1 LKFRSEPFVNFKFLE
16 HRVANYVCRIAYKRG
31 QGDDACQG
39 RGISTPRTRV
49 PDNGALGLDRG
60 GGGLPRL
67 RWRALGFAW
76 RKSKTTKAPT
86 LRDQCRRLL
95 PGNLSRPP
103 NSNNRSSP
111 RARIRKTRPQR
122 ACCNG
127 PRLPGFGSLAS
138 TNATILDRPQLVRDA
153 CGGQIQTE
161 ALPPA

>member
-1 LKFRSEPFVNFKFLE
+1 MTRARAEEYRRLAQECLTTARLASTGEA
-16 HRVANYVCRIAYKRG
+16 RVASLEMA
-31 QGDDACQG
+31 
-39 RGISTPRTRV
+39 
-49 PDNGALGLDRG
+49 
-60 GGGLPRL
+60 
-67 RWRALGFAW
+67 RALGFAW

-86 LRDQCRRLL
+86 LRDQCRRRL

-138 TNATILDRPQLVRDA
+138 TNATISSTDHSLSVMPAAAKFKLRHYPRLS
-153 CGGQIQTE
+153 
-161 ALPPA
+161 LPPRPAHGRPRLGRR